1 MTSSASYECLYTC
14 YSITSIYEYY
24 RHNCFLFLFWLPL
37 QYCIC
42 QSQSRDSNKGN
53 FFLYSFHDIAALIFF
68 VKIVWTSSGLF
79 PFIYTNDLCIFYIT
93 VGIATALG
101 YGCTAW
107 YPNLTQIKQGAISYK
122 NIVTMDYLLIS
133 QKSSQYFKV
142 FNFKCTSDKQPAD

>member
-1 MTSSASYECLYTC
+1 MSVFTRVIVLHLFMNIIVITVF
-14 YSITSIYEYY
+14 YS
-24 RHNCFLFLFWLPL
+24 CFDYHCNIAFVSLNRGTATKA
-37 QYCIC
+37 I
-42 QSQSRDSNKGN
+42 

-122 NIVTMDYLLIS
+122 SIVTMDYLLIS